1 MKLSDLKPNP
11 AYYLSKVVRTLE
23 RVADRF
29 SSRSSYRTIVQA
41 SDNGHS
47 NYIVPSEQITFKEVF
62 SYVAM
67 KMTLSNILS
76 YLYSLRLK
84 VKIFATLVILFLA
97 ITTMGMLGGKYVQ
110 RTSSNAVKML
120 RVNYNSI
127 KNTWEMSNAMN
138 EIVLALTVEKSA
150 PSYRRQQLRKACD
163 EFERYLNVELS
174 KVDTNQQKILN
185 PTLKED
191 FAAFRQ
197 KLLSIEFTDKVP
209 IDILMQVK
217 HFEGTLQA
225 VRDLN
230 EEILNQRTAEASDNA
245 DRVNLYTI
253 LLGMFFF
260 ILGVAGIFYL
270 PNYLAQPILK
280 LTRSL
285 EEVSRKNYDHPVEIR
300 HKDEYGIMAKSF
312 NQMLG
317 KLAEFESI
325 NVAQILTEKKRTET
339 IVSRMNEAI
348 IGLDDNKVIL
358 FVNPPALELIGMNE
372 EDLIGKKANEVA
384 LQNDLLYGLLKE
396 VLANQVESS
405 KTFPAVSIDK
415 NGKRQYFNKD
425 VLRLESQ
432 GDDEETRTNV
442 GFVIILKNVTELKEH
457 DLAKTNFMATLSHEL
472 KTPISAIDMSLNLL
486 EDNRVGELNEEQR
499 ELSDTIRQNTARLL
513 KMVNEILDIS
523 RIETGKLQLNFETVA
538 PMDLAEKALEN
549 VKTFLADKQ
558 VKVIQHIEHDLPPLN
573 VDVHKTTAVLVNFLT
588 NALRYTAENEA
599 IEISIARQNGSVEFS
614 VKDHG
619 PGITEEEQRKLFQ
632 PFRRA
637 AGDKTKGTGLGLAI
651 SKEFIEAQG
660 GRIWVSSKIGKG
672 STFTFSLPS
681 TSPSPHSGRRA
692 ATSATS
698 RQRQL

>member
-1 MKLSDLKPNP
+1 MSQKLTLTNIWGFLVSLK
-11 AYYLSKVVRTLE
+11 
-23 RVADRF
+23 
-29 SSRSSYRTIVQA
+29 
-41 SDNGHS
+41 
-47 NYIVPSEQITFKEVF
+47 
-62 SYVAM
+62 
-67 KMTLSNILS
+67 
-76 YLYSLRLK
+76 LR
-84 VKIFATLVILFLA
+84 VKILIALLVLFSA
-97 ITTMGMLGGKYVQ
+97 ITTMGMLGGRYVQ
-110 RTSSNAVKML
+110 RTSTNAVKMQ

-127 KNTWEMSNAMN
+127 KNTWEMSHAMN
-138 EIVLALTVEKSA
+138 NIVLALTVEKSA

-174 KVDTNQQKILN
+174 KVDSNQQKILN

-191 FAAFRQ
+191 FSAFRK
-197 KLLSIEFTDKVP
+197 KLLGIEFTDKVP

-230 EEILNQRTAEASDNA
+230 EEILNMRTQEASDNA
-245 DRVNLYTI
+245 DRVNLYSI
-253 LLGMFFF
+253 ILGMIFF
-260 ILGVAGIFYL
+260 IFAVAGVFYL
-270 PNYLAQPILK
+270 PNYLAEPIQK

-285 EEVSRKNYDHPVEIR
+285 DEVSRKNYDHPLEIK
-300 HKDEYGIMAKSF
+300 HKDEYGLMAQSF

-358 FVNPPALELIGMNE
+358 FANPPALELVGMNE
-372 EDLIGKKANEVA
+372 EDLIGQKADEVA
-384 LQNDLLYGLLKE
+384 RKSELLQGLLKE
-396 VLANQVESS
+396 VLYNEVEKS

-425 VLRLESQ
+425 LLKLESQ

-457 DLAKTNFMATLSHEL
+457 DLAKTNFMSTLSHEL

-486 EDNRVGELNEEQR
+486 EDKRVGDLNEEQL
-499 ELSDTIRQNTARLL
+499 ELSATIRQNTARLL

-523 RIETGKLQLNFETVA
+523 RIETGKLQLNFETMRPEEMVA
-538 PMDLAEKALEN
+538 KALEN
-549 VKTFLADKQ
+549 VKTFLTDK
-558 VKVIQHIEHDLPPLN
+558 HIEVQQLIEPDLPPISL
-573 VDVHKTTAVLVNFLT
+573 DVHKTTAVLVNFLT
-588 NALRYTAENEA
+588 NALRYTAENEV
-599 IEISIARQNGSVEFS
+599 IEIMVSRQNSMVEFA

-632 PFRRA
+632 PYRRA

-660 GRIWVSSKIGKG
+660 GKIWVNSKVGKG
-672 STFTFSLPS
+672 STFTFALPYAI
-681 TSPSPHSGRRA
+681 SPNIGRQA
-692 ATSATS
+692 AASVPV

>member
-1 MKLSDLKPNP
+1 MKISDLKPNP
-11 AYYLSKVVRTLE
+11 AYHLSKVVRALE
-23 RVADRF
+23 RLADRF
-29 SSRSSYRTIVQA
+29 SSRSSYRSIVRDADQ
-41 SDNGHS
+41 GHP
-47 NYIVPSEQITFKEVF
+47 NYIVPSEQITFKELY
-62 SYVAM
+62 SHLGK
-67 KMTLSNILS
+67 KMTLRNILG

-138 EIVLALTVEKSA
+138 DIVLALTVEKSA

-174 KVDTNQQKILN
+174 KVDSNQQKILN

-191 FAAFRQ
+191 FSAFRK
-197 KLLSIEFTDKVP
+197 KLLSVEFTDKVP

-285 EEVSRKNYDHPVEIR
+285 EEVSKKNYDHPVEIR
-300 HKDEYGIMAKSF
+300 HKDEYGLMAKSF

-317 KLAEFESI
+317 KLAEFENI

-348 IGLDDNKVIL
+348 IGLDDNKAIL

-372 EDLIGKKANEVA
+372 EELIGKKANEVA
-384 LQNDLLYGLLKE
+384 RQNDLLYSLLKE

-425 VLRLESQ
+425 VLKLESQ

-442 GFVIILKNVTELKEH
+442 GFVIILKNITELKEH

-486 EDNRVGELNEEQR
+486 EDKRVGELNEEQR
-499 ELSDTIRQNTARLL
+499 ELSGTIRQNTARLL

-549 VKTFLADKQ
+549 VKTFLADQQ
-558 VKVIQHIEHDLPPLN
+558 VKVIQHIEHDLPPLH

-599 IEISIARQNGSVEFS
+599 IEINIARQNGHIEFS

-619 PGITEEEQRKLFQ
+619 PGISEEEQRKLFQ

-660 GRIWVSSKIGKG
+660 GRIWVISKIGEG
-672 STFTFSLPS
+672 STFTFSLPC
-681 TSPSPHSGRRA
+681 PNPPPHSGRPA
-692 ATSATS
+692 AVSAAG
-698 RQRQL
+698 RQMQL

>member
-1 MKLSDLKPNP
+1 MSQKLTLTNIWGFLVSLK
-11 AYYLSKVVRTLE
+11 
-23 RVADRF
+23 
-29 SSRSSYRTIVQA
+29 
-41 SDNGHS
+41 
-47 NYIVPSEQITFKEVF
+47 
-62 SYVAM
+62 
-67 KMTLSNILS
+67 
-76 YLYSLRLK
+76 LR
-84 VKIFATLVILFLA
+84 VKILIALLVLFSA
-97 ITTMGMLGGKYVQ
+97 ITTMGMLGGRYVQ
-110 RTSSNAVKML
+110 RTSTNAVKMQ

-127 KNTWEMSNAMN
+127 KNTWEMSHAMN
-138 EIVLALTVEKSA
+138 NIVLALTVEKSA

-174 KVDTNQQKILN
+174 KVDSNQQKILN

-191 FAAFRQ
+191 FSAFRK
-197 KLLSIEFTDKVP
+197 KLLGIEFTDKVP

-230 EEILNQRTAEASDNA
+230 EEILNMRTQEASDNA
-245 DRVNLYTI
+245 DRVNLYSI
-253 LLGMFFF
+253 ILGMIFF
-260 ILGVAGIFYL
+260 IFAVAGVFYL
-270 PNYLAQPILK
+270 PNYLAEPIQK

-285 EEVSRKNYDHPVEIR
+285 DEVSRKNYDHPLEIK
-300 HKDEYGIMAKSF
+300 HKDEYGLMAQSF

-358 FVNPPALELIGMNE
+358 FANPPALELVGMNE
-372 EDLIGKKANEVA
+372 EDLIGQKADEVA
-384 LQNDLLYGLLKE
+384 RKSELLQGLLKE
-396 VLANQVESS
+396 VLYNEVEKS

-425 VLRLESQ
+425 LLKLESQ

-457 DLAKTNFMATLSHEL
+457 DLAKTNFMSTLSHEL

-486 EDNRVGELNEEQR
+486 EDKRVGDLNEEQL
-499 ELSDTIRQNTARLL
+499 ELSATIRQNTARLL

-523 RIETGKLQLNFETVA
+523 RIETGKLQLNFETMRPEEMVA
-538 PMDLAEKALEN
+538 RALEN
-549 VKTFLADKQ
+549 VKTFLTDK
-558 VKVIQHIEHDLPPLN
+558 HIEVQQLIEPDLPSISL
-573 VDVHKTTAVLVNFLT
+573 DVHKTTAVLVNFLT
-588 NALRYTAENEA
+588 NALRYTAENEV
-599 IEISIARQNGSVEFS
+599 IEIMVSRQNSMVEFA

-632 PFRRA
+632 PYRRA

-660 GRIWVSSKIGKG
+660 GKIWVNSKVGKG
-672 STFTFSLPS
+672 STFTFALPYAI
-681 TSPSPHSGRRA
+681 SPNIGRQA
-692 ATSATS
+692 AASVPA

>member
-1 MKLSDLKPNP
+1 MSQKLTLTNIWGFLVSLK
-11 AYYLSKVVRTLE
+11 
-23 RVADRF
+23 
-29 SSRSSYRTIVQA
+29 
-41 SDNGHS
+41 
-47 NYIVPSEQITFKEVF
+47 
-62 SYVAM
+62 
-67 KMTLSNILS
+67 
-76 YLYSLRLK
+76 LR
-84 VKIFATLVILFLA
+84 VKILIALLVLFSA
-97 ITTMGMLGGKYVQ
+97 ITTMGMLGGRYVQ
-110 RTSSNAVKML
+110 RTSTNAVKMQ

-127 KNTWEMSNAMN
+127 KNTWEMSHAMN
-138 EIVLALTVEKSA
+138 NIVLALTVEKSA

-174 KVDTNQQKILN
+174 KVDSNQQKILN

-191 FAAFRQ
+191 FSAFRK
-197 KLLSIEFTDKVP
+197 KLLGIEFTDKVP

-230 EEILNQRTAEASDNA
+230 EEILNMRTQEASDNA
-245 DRVNLYTI
+245 DRVNLYSI
-253 LLGMFFF
+253 ILGMIFF
-260 ILGVAGIFYL
+260 IFAVAGVFYL
-270 PNYLAQPILK
+270 PNYLAEPIQK

-285 EEVSRKNYDHPVEIR
+285 DEVSRKNYDHPLEIK
-300 HKDEYGIMAKSF
+300 HKDEYGLMAQSF

-358 FVNPPALELIGMNE
+358 FANPPALELVGMNE
-372 EDLIGKKANEVA
+372 EDLIGQKADEVA
-384 LQNDLLYGLLKE
+384 RKSELLQGLLKE
-396 VLANQVESS
+396 VLYNEVEKS

-425 VLRLESQ
+425 LLKLESQ

-457 DLAKTNFMATLSHEL
+457 DLAKTNFMSTLSHEL

-486 EDNRVGELNEEQR
+486 EDKRVGDLNEEQL
-499 ELSDTIRQNTARLL
+499 ELSATIRQNTARLL

-523 RIETGKLQLNFETVA
+523 RIETGKLQLNFETMRPEEMVA
-538 PMDLAEKALEN
+538 RALEN
-549 VKTFLADKQ
+549 VKTFLTDK
-558 VKVIQHIEHDLPPLN
+558 HIEVQQLIEPDLPPISL
-573 VDVHKTTAVLVNFLT
+573 DVHKTTAVLVNFLT
-588 NALRYTAENEA
+588 NALRYTAENEV
-599 IEISIARQNGSVEFS
+599 IEIMVSRQNSMVEFA

-632 PFRRA
+632 PYRRA

-660 GRIWVSSKIGKG
+660 GKIWVNSKVGKG
-672 STFTFSLPS
+672 STFTFALPYAI
-681 TSPSPHSGRRA
+681 SPNIGRQA
-692 ATSATS
+692 AASVPV

>member
-1 MKLSDLKPNP
+1 MKPSDLKPNP
-11 AYYLSKVVRTLE
+11 AYFLSKVIHIVE
-23 RVADRF
+23 RFLDRL
-29 SSRSSYRTIVQA
+29 SSRSDYQA
-41 SDNGHS
+41 SALASQNGLPANLH
-47 NYIVPSEQITFKEVF
+47 PSPDINFRQVF
-62 SYVAM
+62 SHLSQ
-67 KMTLSNILS
+67 KLTLTNIWGFLV
-76 YLYSLRLK
+76 SLKLR
-84 VKIFATLVILFLA
+84 VKILIALLVLFSA
-97 ITTMGMLGGKYVQ
+97 ITTMGMLGGRYVQ
-110 RTSSNAVKML
+110 RTSTNAVKMQ

-127 KNTWEMSNAMN
+127 KNTWEMSHAMN
-138 EIVLALTVEKSA
+138 NIVLALTVEKSA

-174 KVDTNQQKILN
+174 KVDSNQQKILN

-191 FAAFRQ
+191 FSAFRK
-197 KLLSIEFTDKVP
+197 KLLGIEFTDKVP

-230 EEILNQRTAEASDNA
+230 EEILNMRTQEASDNA
-245 DRVNLYTI
+245 DRVNLYSI
-253 LLGMFFF
+253 ILGMIFF
-260 ILGVAGIFYL
+260 IFAVAGVFYL
-270 PNYLAQPILK
+270 PNYLAEPIQK

-285 EEVSRKNYDHPVEIR
+285 DEVSRKNYDHPLEIK
-300 HKDEYGIMAKSF
+300 HKDEYGLMAQSF

-358 FVNPPALELIGMNE
+358 FANPPALELVGMNE
-372 EDLIGKKANEVA
+372 EDLIGQKADEVA
-384 LQNDLLYGLLKE
+384 RKSELLQGLLKE
-396 VLANQVESS
+396 VLYNEVEKS

-425 VLRLESQ
+425 LLKLESQ

-457 DLAKTNFMATLSHEL
+457 DLAKTNFMSTLSHEL

-486 EDNRVGELNEEQR
+486 EDKRVGDLNEEQL
-499 ELSDTIRQNTARLL
+499 ELSATIRQNTARLL

-523 RIETGKLQLNFETVA
+523 RIETGKLQLNFETMRPEEMVA
-538 PMDLAEKALEN
+538 KALEN
-549 VKTFLADKQ
+549 VKTFLTDK
-558 VKVIQHIEHDLPPLN
+558 HIEVQQLIEPDLPPISL
-573 VDVHKTTAVLVNFLT
+573 DVHKTTAVLVNFLT
-588 NALRYTAENEA
+588 NALRYTAENEV
-599 IEISIARQNGSVEFS
+599 IEIMVSRQNSMVEFA

-632 PFRRA
+632 PYRRA

-660 GRIWVSSKIGKG
+660 GKIWVNSKVGKG
-672 STFTFSLPS
+672 STFTFALPYAI
-681 TSPSPHSGRRA
+681 SPNIGRQA
-692 ATSATS
+692 AASVPV